1 MLAQQSLMKYESVGY
16 TRTRGVL
23 RSPHVTRRTH
33 WSASVKVFYSDTFV
47 LPLPETHR
55 FPMRKYSMLR
65 EQVEEAGIAGESELL
80 IPEPVTDRQ
89 ILRAHDPDYLERI
102 VTGTTTRK
110 EQRRI
115 GFPWSLGMVERS
127 RRASGGTLGACRAA
141 LAEGYA
147 ANIAGGTHHALSH
160 RGEGFCIFNDAPIS
174 VRALQDEGLI
184 RRAIVLDTDVHQG
197 NGTAEILAGDDL
209 VFTFSM
215 HGAKNFP
222 FEKERSD
229 LDVEL
234 SDGAGDEEFISSLIW
249 GLDEAFARSHAGE
262 PGGPEIAIFLAGA
275 DPFEGDRLGRLGVT
289 KPALAERDRLVLEGC
304 RERGIPVA
312 VVMAGGYA
320 DEIQHTVDIHLQS
333 VERAARMHREQYEK
347 RYEPEKPGERISERK
362 RDEIHG

>member
-1 MLAQQSLMKYESVGY
+1 MKI
-16 TRTRGVL
+16 
-23 RSPHVTRRTH
+23 
-33 WSASVKVFYSDTFV
+33 FYSDTFV
-47 LPLPETHR
+47 LPLPENHR

-65 EQVEEAGIAGESELL
+65 ERVEATGLAAEDELL
-80 IPEPVTDRQ
+80 IPDPVTDEQ
-89 ILRAHDPDYLERI
+89 ILRAHEQDYLNRV

-115 GFPWSLGMVERS
+115 GFPWSSGMVERS

-147 ANIAGGTHHALSH
+147 ANIAGGTHHALSY

-174 VRALQDEGLI
+174 IRALQDEGLI
-184 RRAIVLDTDVHQG
+184 KRALILDTDVHQG
-197 NGTAEILAGDDL
+197 NGTAEILSGDDS

-222 FEKERSD
+222 FQKEKSD

-234 SDGAGDEEFISSLIW
+234 SDGAEDEEFLSSLRD
-249 GLDEAFARSHAGE
+249 GLETAFRRSRAGE
-262 PGGPEIAIFLAGA
+262 PGGPGVAVFLAGA
-275 DPFEGDRLGRLGVT
+275 DPFEGDRLGRLNVT
-289 KPALAERDRLVLEGC
+289 KPALAERDRLVLDGC

-320 DEIQHTVDIHLQS
+320 TEIEHTVDIHFQS
-333 VERAARMHREQYEK
+333 VQRAAKMHEEMKTTSK
-347 RYEPEKPGERISERK
+347 RGNNERK
-362 RDEIHG
+362 RAEIHG

>member
-1 MLAQQSLMKYESVGY
+1 MKYERAGY
-16 TRTRGVL
+16 TRRRGVL
-23 RSPHVTRRTH
+23 RSPHVPRKIR
-33 WSASVKVFYSDTFV
+33 WLVAVKVFYSDTFV

-65 EQVEEAGIAGESELL
+65 ERVEDAGIAGEGELI

-89 ILRAHDPDYLERI
+89 ILRAHDPDYVERV

-115 GFPWSLGMVERS
+115 GFPWSPGMVERS

-147 ANIAGGTHHALSH
+147 ANIAGGTHHALSY
-160 RGEGFCIFNDAPIS
+160 RGEGFCIFNDAPTSI
-174 VRALQDEGLI
+174 RALQDEGLI
-184 RRAIVLDTDVHQG
+184 RRAIILDTDVHQG
-197 NGTAEILAGDDL
+197 NGTAEILAGDDS

-222 FEKERSD
+222 FEKEQSD

-234 SDGAGDEEFISSLIW
+234 SDEAGDEEFLSSLRQ
-249 GLDEAFARSHAGE
+249 GLEEAFSRSCAGE

-275 DPFEGDRLGRLGVT
+275 DPFEGDRLGRLNVT

-312 VVMAGGYA
+312 TVMAGGYA
-320 DEIQHTVDIHLQS
+320 DEINHTVDIHLQS
-333 VERAARMHREQYEK
+333 VERAARMHVELQSER
-347 RYEPEKPGERISERK
+347 RYEPERAGERISERK